1 MHDEKFRLESLLL
14 TKMRFAPEPQKVVE
28 KK

>member
-1 MHDEKFRLESLLL
+1 MQDEKFRLESLLL
-14 TKMRFAPEPQKVVE
+14 SKTRFVPELQKVVE